1 MFRIITLA
9 SFLIFSSFSYADHH
23 ALSMEARQPTSELEM
38 TSITVG
44 DDFTVINAEAQMNVY
59 GRVYITFT
67 LAYNAEGNGGTY
79 TFQGRA
85 YADELT
91 ASSATGVGVWN
102 RDGTKISMHQLISVS
117 NGDMNY
123 GKVVFDPLNRTGTMD
138 VYALN

>member
-1 MFRIITLA
+1 MIRLLA
-9 SFLIFSSFSYADHH
+9 FISVLMLSSFSYADHH
-23 ALSMEARQPTSELEM
+23 AVSIEARQPTSELEM
-38 TSITVG
+38 TSITIG

-85 YADELT
+85 YIDEKT

-102 RDGTKISMHQLISVS
+102 RDGTKISMHQLVSVS

-123 GKVVFDPLNRTGTMD
+123 GKVVIDPLNRTGTMD
-138 VYALN
+138 VYGLE